1 KMLQFFETS
10 SNLGRLPVQ
19 SPAKGLAM
27 CRRILLSAFL
37 VIPAI
42 CLLAA
47 DTAQD
52 ATSYLG
58 HVTTDKP
65 IYRIGEQA
73 FIRAVVLSANDHKPF
88 ADAQQTNAVL
98 TVTGPKG
105 ETLATSYSQIQDS
118 VAGFQWLV
126 PDEA

>member
-1 KMLQFFETS
+1 IF
-10 SNLGRLPVQ
+10 
-19 SPAKGLAM
+19 
-27 CRRILLSAFL
+27 LSAL
-37 VIPAI
+37 LLIPAI

-52 ATSYLG
+52 TTRYLA
-58 HVTTDKP
+58 HATTDKP

-98 TVTGPKG
+98 TITGPKG
-105 ETLATSYSQIQDS
+105 ETLASSYSLIQDS

-126 PDEA
+126 PDEAAGGQYT